1 MHRRC
6 AIASA
11 LILITLAVFWQVQ
24 DHGFVWDDTDNV
36 ERNPYLSPATLSSVI
51 RFWQKP
57 YENLYVPLTY
67 TVWAAIARSAASAK
81 TNGLRPKPDPRP
93 FHVANLVLHLLSAL
107 VVFTTLRMLVRND
120 WAACA
125 GALLFAVH
133 PVQVEPV
140 AWITGM
146 KDVLSGL
153 LSLAA
158 VWQYLAYAIMTC
170 TPDENPAGRSG
181 KASVIERD
189 TLSFRRKDLHYALA
203 TLAFVLALLAK
214 PAAVVV
220 PAIAWALDY
229 WVLRRPVRESAVA
242 LIGWVAAA
250 TPFVVWTKSAQPDAM
265 TDFITPLW
273 ARPFVAT
280 DAAAFYLYKLAVPL
294 WLGPDYGRSSAS
306 VLREGWLYVTW
317 ILPCGLAIVIWLW
330 RDRRPWLVASA
341 GVFVA
346 GILPVSGLIPFS
358 FQNTSTVADRYL
370 YFAML
375 GPALTLAWFLS
386 QHRGNLVAV
395 ICGLILVSLG
405 IKSAFQ
411 TAIWRDSLTLWTHAV
426 TITPHSYFAR
436 YNLANALSRSGRI
449 PEAIAQYRRSLELD
463 PIQPEAHYN
472 LGNIFGAL
480 GKPAEAIAHYQAS
493 LEIDAN
499 QPKVRLSLGNV
510 LVGQGQ
516 YAAAVE
522 QYRKALQVRPNHA
535 ETHNNL
541 GVALAEQGKTAEAAV
556 AYRQAIR
563 LEPSLINA
571 YNNLGNVLLS
581 ERKFIEAA
589 AAYQEALKL
598 KPNYAHARFNLARL
612 YLELNQREAALEQQR
627 ILADIEPNMA
637 RRLAE
642 MMAAS
647 HK

>member
-1 MHRRC
+1 MRRSC
-6 AIASA
+6 VIASA
-11 LILITLAVFWQVQ
+11 LILITLAVFWQVRN
-24 DHGFVWDDTDNV
+24 HEFVWDDADNV
-36 ERNPYLSPATLSSVI
+36 ERSPHLNPATLSSVTQ
-51 RFWQKP
+51 FWQKP

-67 TVWAAIARSAASAK
+67 TVWAAIARITASAK
-81 TNGLRPKPDPRP
+81 TDGPGPKLNPRP
-93 FHVANLVLHLLSAL
+93 FHVANLVLHLLSTL
-107 VVFTTLRMLVRND
+107 VVFTILRMLVKDD
-120 WAACA
+120 WPAGA

-153 LSLAA
+153 LSLVA
-158 VWQYLAYAIMTC
+158 VWQYLAYAT
-170 TPDENPAGRSG
+170 TAFTADENPAGGSAR
-181 KASVIERD
+181 ASAIEQQ
-189 TLSFRRKDLHYALA
+189 TLSFGRKGLHYAQA
-203 TLAFVLALLAK
+203 TLAFALALLAK
-214 PAAVVV
+214 PTAVVV
-220 PAIAWALDY
+220 PVVAWALDY
-229 WVLRRPVRESAVA
+229 WVLRRPVRQSALA
-242 LIGWVAAA
+242 LIGWVVLAA
-250 TPFVVWTKSAQPDAM
+250 PFIVWTKSAQPDAM
-265 TDFITPLW
+265 IDFIAPLW
-273 ARPFVAT
+273 ARPLVAT

-294 WLGPDYGRSSAS
+294 WLGPDYGRSAAS
-306 VLREGWLYVTW
+306 VLRQGWLYVTW

-346 GILPVSGLIPFS
+346 GILPVSGLIMFS

-370 YFAML
+370 YLSML

-386 QHRGNLVAV
+386 QHKGNLVAA
-395 ICGLILVSLG
+395 ICALILLSLG
-405 IKSAFQ
+405 IKSASQ
-411 TAIWRDSLTLWTHAV
+411 AAIWHDSLTLWTHAV
-426 TITPHSYFAR
+426 TITPDSYFVR
-436 YNLANALSRSGRI
+436 YNLANALYRSGKI
-449 PEAIAQYRRSLELD
+449 PEAIGHYRRSLELD

-472 LGNIFGAL
+472 LGNIFSAA
-480 GKPAEAIAHYQAS
+480 GKPAEAIMHYQRS
-493 LEIDAN
+493 LEIDPTQA
-499 QPKVRLSLGNV
+499 KVRLSLGNV
-510 LVGQGQ
+510 LVEQRK
-516 YAAAVE
+516 YAAATE

-541 GVALAEQGKTAEAAV
+541 GVALAEQGKSAEAVV

-571 YNNLGNVLLS
+571 HNNLGNVLLS

-612 YLELNQREAALEQQR
+612 YLELHQREAASEQQR

-642 MMAAS
+642 MIAAS